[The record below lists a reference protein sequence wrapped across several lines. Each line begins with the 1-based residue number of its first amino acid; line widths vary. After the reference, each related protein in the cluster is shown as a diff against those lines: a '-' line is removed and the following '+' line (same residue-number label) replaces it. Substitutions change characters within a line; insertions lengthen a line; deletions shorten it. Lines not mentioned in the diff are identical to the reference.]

1 MNDIR
6 NLTRRQSKV
15 PLATFIAR
23 HGVRLISIMKNYSI
37 ILISSLLL
45 VATSLS
51 AAELPKGIPDPIDSN
66 FLFATIAESRELKH
80 DYPELNIK
88 NLEEINGYYVIGKKQ
103 ISSSARAIDMIR
115 ELQKT
120 ASEDG
125 PLAMCFEPRH
135 YITYKSIHGDV
146 SLAICFKC
154 TRVSVSLDGWHKT
167 LSLNEVSAKE
177 LNEYYKSIDLVVPK
191 MYREKPNNKIKN
203 HGSLHSSD
211 AFTRPLGW
219 ALKPQ

>member
-1 MNDIR
+1 MTISNFKKLGLPAIDYDYKITPT
-6 NLTRRQSKV
+6 NKSVNNHHQAGWML
-15 PLATFIAR
+15 LATLNI
-23 HGVRLISIMKNYSI
+23 RLISIMKVFAI
-37 ILISSLLL
+37 IFMSSLLL

-51 AAELPKGIPDPIDSN
+51 AAELPKGIPDPVDSN
-66 FLFATIAESRELKH
+66 FLFATIAENRELKH

-88 NLEEINGYYVIGKKQ
+88 DLEEINGYYVIAKKE
-103 ISSSARAIDMIR
+103 ISSSARAVDMIGK
-115 ELQKT
+115 LQKI

-135 YITYKSIHGDV
+135 YITYKSIYGNV

-177 LNEYYKSIDLVVPK
+177 LNEYYKSIGLVIPK
-191 MYREKPNNKIKN
+191 MYREKPSKVKN
-203 HGSLHSSD
+203 
-211 AFTRPLGW
+211 
-219 ALKPQ
+219 